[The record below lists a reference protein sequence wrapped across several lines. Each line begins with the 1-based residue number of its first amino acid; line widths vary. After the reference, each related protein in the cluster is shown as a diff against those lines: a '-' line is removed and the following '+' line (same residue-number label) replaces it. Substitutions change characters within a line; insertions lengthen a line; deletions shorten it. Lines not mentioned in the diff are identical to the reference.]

1 MSRTIYD
8 RINNYYVYVKYENNY
23 KNKELV
29 IQTFKFLLKI
39 FEDVEDAEIIIFY
52 IKHMSKLITS
62 QSEKKNSF
70 EEFLN
75 IIYSN
80 NINENFYILLN
91 IKLSNI
97 ILDYIYKLR

>member
-8 RINNYYVYVKYENNY
+8 RINTYYVYVKYEDNY

-39 FEDVEDAEIIIFY
+39 FEDAEDAEIIIFY
-52 IKHMSKLITS
+52 IKHMSDIIISK
-62 QSEKKNSF
+62 SEKKNSF

-80 NINENFYILLN
+80 YMNENFYILLN
-91 IKLSNI
+91 MKLSNI